1 MKSLFVLM
9 LAFTMTGCTVAQSA
23 QYATAR
29 YCFLPA
35 GVRAANREAVTFAV
49 APNRVQIQCAGDHNV
64 SDAP

>member
-1 MKSLFVLM
+1 MKNMIVLM
-9 LAFTMTGCTVAQSA
+9 LAGLMTGCTVAQSA

-35 GVRAANREAVTFAV
+35 EVRAANREAVAFAV
-49 APNRVQIQCAGDHNV
+49 APNRVQIQCAGDQHV